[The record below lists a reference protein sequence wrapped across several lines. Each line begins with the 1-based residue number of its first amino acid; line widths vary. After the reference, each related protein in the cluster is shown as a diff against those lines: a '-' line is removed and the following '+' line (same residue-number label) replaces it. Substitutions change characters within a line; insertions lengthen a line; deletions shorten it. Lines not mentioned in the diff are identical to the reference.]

1 MYNPPALKLRRGKG
15 DNMLNE
21 FAIVILLM
29 LALRFGVNLAAELLN
44 MASLNK
50 ELPEEFEKVFDAET
64 YRKSQSYAAVST
76 KFRLFES
83 AFDFAVLLI
92 FWLVGGF
99 SWLDI
104 YVRGFDLNPILA
116 GLMYVAILF
125 FAAFL
130 VSIPFKIYGTFVIE
144 ERFGLNKTTAV
155 TFIADLT
162 KSLLLSAIIG
172 GAILFM
178 VLWLFE
184 IAGSIAWFY
193 AWIAVSVVSILLMF
207 IAPRFLMPLFY
218 KFTPLSDG
226 ELKAAIY
233 ALADKLNFPL
243 SGIYVID
250 GSRRS
255 AKANAFFTGFG
266 KHKRIALY
274 DTLISG
280 HTISEL
286 VAVLAHEIGH
296 YKKKHMTQFLA
307 VQILQFGIMLYLFSL
322 AIEQVGFFA
331 AFGVQQESVYAGL
344 VLFTIAYGLIEEIFS
359 VVLNVGSRN
368 HEKEADRYAV
378 DAVSRSEDLIDS
390 LKKLSK
396 NNLSNLEPH
405 PFYAF
410 LNYSHPPLLERFE
423 SIRKYSSKPAV

>member
-1 MYNPPALKLRRGKG
+1 
-15 DNMLNE
+15 MLND
-21 FAIVILLM
+21 FAILILLM
-29 LALRFGVNLAAELLN
+29 LILKFGVNFIAELLN
-44 MASLNK
+44 MASLNR
-50 ELPEEFEKVFDAET
+50 ELPEEFKEIFDSET
-64 YRKSQSYAAVST
+64 YRKSQSYTAAST
-76 KFRLFES
+76 KFRLLES

-104 YVRGFDLNPILA
+104 YVREFDLNLILT

-130 VSIPFKIYGTFVIE
+130 VSIPFKLYGTFVIE

-162 KSLLLSAIIG
+162 KSLFLSVIIG

-178 VLWLFE
+178 VFWLFE
-184 IAGSIAWFY
+184 TAGGLAWLY
-193 AWIAVSVVSILLMF
+193 AWIVVSAVTVFLLF
-207 IAPRFLMPLFY
+207 IAPRFLMPIFY
-218 KFTPLSDG
+218 KFTPLADG
-226 ELKAAIY
+226 ELKTAIY
-233 ALADKLNFPL
+233 ALAAKLNFPL
-243 SGIYVID
+243 SGIFVID

-255 AKANAFFTGFG
+255 SKANAFFTGFG

-274 DTLISG
+274 DTLIGG
-280 HTISEL
+280 HTVSEL

-296 YKKKHMTQFLA
+296 YKKKHVMQSLA
-307 VQILQFGIMLYLFSL
+307 VQILQFGIMFYLFSF
-322 AIEQVGFFA
+322 AVGQVGFFT
-331 AFGVQQESVYAGL
+331 AFGIQRESVYAGL

-368 HEKEADRYAV
+368 REKEADRYAV
-378 DAVSRSEDLIDS
+378 DAVSHPEDLIDS

-396 NNLSNLEPH
+396 SNLSNLEPH

-423 SIRKYSSKPAV
+423 SIRKYASKPAV